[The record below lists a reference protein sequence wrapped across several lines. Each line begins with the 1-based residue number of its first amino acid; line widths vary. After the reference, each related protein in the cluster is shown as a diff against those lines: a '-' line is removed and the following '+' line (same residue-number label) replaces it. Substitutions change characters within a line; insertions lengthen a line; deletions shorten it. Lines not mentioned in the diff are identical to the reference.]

1 MAKFEGMPRAYTRPE
16 GEEEVTPPLDEPR
29 FSAAA
34 ALLVQANRGGAPTP
48 PLTLSESP
56 ESPSARAAAV
66 DALLGRVEP
75 AGPAPPD
82 PDSPEP
88 LGGAAAVLCGQLTRV
103 HHTNSSDSLMGD
115 DRAVGCLLALA
126 TDPSPKRPAMAS
138 WAARGGASGC
148 ARPGAPLAAA
158 GRRRAADGGAP
169 RAAAPHPPQRRADRP
184 AQAPRRGVQAV
195 PRAVGGA
202 ARARR
207 RARRPRARDGGAV
220 VRQPP
225 RARGVGAQGRH
236 QPRPAP
242 RPILRGRRDAGP
254 LDGADDDD
262 NDRRFFHPPG
272 PYGGRSDDCD
282 V

>member
-82 PDSPEP
+82 PDSPESP
-88 LGGAAAVLCGQLTRV
+88 SAAAAAVLCGQLTQV

-115 DRAVGCLLALA
+115 DRAVNCLLALA
-126 TDPSPKRPAMAS
+126 TDPDELPVAAPAA
-138 WAARGGASGC
+138 
-148 ARPGAPLAAA
+148 LAAI
-158 GRRRAADGGAP
+158 
-169 RAAAPHPPQRRADRP
+169 
-184 AQAPRRGVQAV
+184 
-195 PRAVGGA
+195 GA
-202 ARARR
+202 AWVLAFTFKHHLREFGEAARR
-207 RARRPRARDGGAV
+207 RVRVRPAHAVQAAGEVILGGA
-220 VRQPP
+220 
-225 RARGVGAQGRH
+225 G
-236 QPRPAP
+236 
-242 RPILRGRRDAGP
+242 
-254 LDGADDDD
+254 
-262 NDRRFFHPPG
+262 
-272 PYGGRSDDCD
+272 
-282 V
+282 

>member
-1 MAKFEGMPRAYTRPE
+1 MNRPPEGEEDRIEAMAKFEGMPRAYTRPE

-82 PDSPEP
+82 PDSPESP
-88 LGGAAAVLCGQLTRV
+88 SAAAAAVLCGQLTQV

-115 DRAVGCLLALA
+115 DRAVNCLLALA

-138 WAARGGASGC
+138 WGGSRRRLKMRSAEPSPLGGGGA
-148 ARPGAPLAAA
+148 AE
-158 GRRRAADGGAP
+158 RAADGGAFDALLP
-169 RAAAPHPPQRRADRP
+169 PTLLSGAPTGQLKRLAAAYKLCPTPSE
-184 AQAPRRGVQAV
+184 AQLARV
-195 PRAVGGA
+195 A
-202 ARARR
+202 ARVGLAPEMAAQWFASRR
-207 RARRPRARDGGAV
+207 VLEEWVRKDGINPDQLRAQFYAAAATP
-220 VRQPP
+220 
-225 RARGVGAQGRH
+225 GR
-236 QPRPAP
+236 
-242 RPILRGRRDAGP
+242 
-254 LDGADDDD
+254 
-262 NDRRFFHPPG
+262 
-272 PYGGRSDDCD
+272 
-282 V
+282 